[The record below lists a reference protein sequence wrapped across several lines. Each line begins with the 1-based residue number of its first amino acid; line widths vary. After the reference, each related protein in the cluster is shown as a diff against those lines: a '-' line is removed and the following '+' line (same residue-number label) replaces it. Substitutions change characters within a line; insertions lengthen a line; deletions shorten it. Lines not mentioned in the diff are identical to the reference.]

1 MTTNRIFVMVF
12 LAAPLT
18 LLLIALIE
26 SQIFL
31 HIYGA
36 GNIPTLPFF
45 VTIAITC
52 VVFRLCL
59 GRAFNWLHKQAVR

>member
-12 LAAPLT
+12 LVAPLT

-31 HIYGA
+31 RIYGA

-52 VVFRLCL
+52 VVSRLCL
-59 GRAFNWLHKQAVR
+59 SRAFDWLHKQAVR